1 MNSVLNAILFT
12 FALSIS
18 AETIEISPNE
28 RRIFKLYAMAALFEL
43 CHDKVISKR
52 CAEINAGL
60 DTLEPEI
67 FFFQNEEKREILV
80 IYTLNDSYP
89 DVILRY
95 DKDGNIKIV
104 NRGIWLSDKQGYI
117 REFLNSGNY
126 IDENH
131 AE

>member
-1 MNSVLNAILFT
+1 MNSVLNAILFL
-12 FALSIS
+12 FALFTS
-18 AETIEISPNE
+18 AQTIEITPNE

-43 CHDKVISKR
+43 CHEKVTSER
-52 CAEINAGL
+52 CVEINTEL

-67 FFFQNEEKREILV
+67 FFFQDEEKREVLV
-80 IYTLNDSYP
+80 IYTLDDSYP

-117 REFLNSGNY
+117 KEFLNSGNY

>member
-1 MNSVLNAILFT
+1 MNSALNVFLFT
-12 FALSIS
+12 VALSVS
-18 AETIEISPNE
+18 AQTIEISPNE

-43 CHDKVISKR
+43 CHAKVVSER
-52 CAEINAGL
+52 CAEINTEL

-67 FFFQNEEKREILV
+67 FFFQNDEKREVLV
-80 IYTLNDSYP
+80 IYTLNDYYP

-104 NRGIWLSDKQGYI
+104 NRGTWLSDKQQYI
-117 REFLNSGNY
+117 NEFLNSGNF